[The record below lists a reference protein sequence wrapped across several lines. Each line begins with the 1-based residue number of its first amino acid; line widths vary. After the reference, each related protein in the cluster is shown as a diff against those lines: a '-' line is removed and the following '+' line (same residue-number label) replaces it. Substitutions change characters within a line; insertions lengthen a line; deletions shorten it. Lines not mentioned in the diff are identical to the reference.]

1 MTNPD
6 TKFRRDAI
14 NTMSSYAEST
24 NLRLDRTEQALS
36 QLIDGI
42 AELASSVKAQSAN
55 MDRLERA
62 VLRMVESS
70 EQQRETTNNLIKL
83 CTALV
88 ERQAS

>member
-6 TKFRRDAI
+6 AKFRRDTL

-36 QLIDGI
+36 RLIDGI
-42 AELASSVKAQSAN
+42 SELTVSVKAQTAN

-62 VLRMVESS
+62 VLRMVETN
-70 EQQRETTNNLIKL
+70 EQQRETVNSLIKL
-83 CTALV
+83 CTTLV
-88 ERQAS
+88 EKVA